1 MNHPVRRNPIATFFV
16 GLWDVMN
23 FTRRLIFN
31 LVFFGFLFLL
41 VLLFVVAI
49 ARGDGTK
56 PLAARTTLV
65 IAPEGTLVEQFSAD
79 PVSRS
84 LAKAVGD
91 KSAEEVQLRDLVRV
105 IEAAG
110 KDSKIERVLLNLDK
124 LQPSGFA
131 SQREVAKALQGLR
144 ASGKQIVAFSESMS
158 QGQYLLAAQANE
170 VYLDP
175 MGSVLLEGLG
185 RYRQYFREG
194 LQDKLGVDVHLF
206 RVGEYKSAAEPYI
219 LDAASADAK
228 EADLFWMNDVWQRY
242 LADVATAR
250 KLSPAQLA
258 AGIDTLPEGV
268 TAAGGDLAK
277 FALQQKLVD
286 GLKTREQVDTLL
298 TERGVA
304 DNDADGGFR
313 SIDFGSYLT
322 QLQAQHSPMD
332 SRPQVAV
339 VVAAGEISGGEQPAG
354 RIGGEST
361 AALLRQARD
370 DEEIKAVVLRV
381 DSPGGEVFASEQI
394 RREVVAL
401 KQAGKPVVV
410 SMGDLAASGG
420 YWISMNADR
429 IYADPSTIS
438 GSIGIFGM
446 VPNLTRA
453 LDKIGVHTD
462 GVGTTRFA
470 GAFDITRPLDPAAGQ
485 VIQAVINKGY
495 ADFTGKVAQARHQ
508 SVEAIDKVARG
519 RVWSGAQAKD
529 HGLVDAFGGMQEAVA
544 DAASRAK
551 LSKGKFR
558 VRYVEKAATPFSQF
572 MSGFAGS
579 RLGAWMLSDSGMA
592 RALLARSLPEVD
604 TQLRFVED
612 AVHDSKAGGTPVKA
626 LAYCFCGF

>member
-41 VLLFVVAI
+41 LLLFVVAI

-286 GLKTREQVDTLL
+286 GLKTREQVDSLL

-470 GAFDITRPLDPAAGQ
+470 GAFDITRPLDPAAGE